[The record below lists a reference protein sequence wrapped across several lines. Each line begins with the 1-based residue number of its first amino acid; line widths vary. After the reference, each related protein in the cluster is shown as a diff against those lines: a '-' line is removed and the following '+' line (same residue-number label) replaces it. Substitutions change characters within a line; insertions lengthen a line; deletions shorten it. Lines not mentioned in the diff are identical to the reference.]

1 VEMSKKSRR
10 EREKEA
16 EPSQH
21 EDDPETGAP
30 EEDDNEAGPTGHDES
45 FRALLKPV
53 LAEFIGCAFF
63 LYTACGA
70 AMSTGAKFET
80 PGTVEIGIALSFGF
94 TIFVIAFT
102 LGHISGAHL
111 NCSVSIALA
120 VVGKITW
127 KRAGAYFIGQFFG
140 SMLGTLLLVGTFA
153 SGYTQNCYAANKL
166 GTGATIGDGFGME
179 VILTMFLILVVMA
192 ATDKHTA
199 NPIMVPLCIGLCVTC
214 CHFVALP
221 VTGTSLNP
229 TRSFASAVA
238 ASTIHDGMCDDVW
251 NDHWIF
257 WIAPTLGAICGSI
270 LYKFLL
276 EERAKD
282 KTQILERGDARRS

>member
-1 VEMSKKSRR
+1 MSKKNRGKDR
-10 EREKEA
+10 DP

-21 EDDPETGAP
+21 EDDPESGNVGP
-30 EEDDNEAGPTGHDES
+30 EDEEAEAGPVGHDES
-45 FRALLKPV
+45 LRSLAKPV
-53 LAEFIGCAFF
+53 LAEFIGCCFF
-63 LYTACGA
+63 LYVSCGA

-94 TIFVIAFT
+94 TIFVVAFT

-127 KRAGAYFIGQFFG
+127 KRCIAYFFGQFFG

-153 SGYTQNCYAANKL
+153 DGYTQNCYAANQL
-166 GTGATIGDGFGME
+166 GTGATVGHAFGME
-179 VILTMFLILVVMA
+179 IILTMFLILVVMA

-221 VTGTSLNP
+221 VTGCSLNP

-238 ASTIHDGMCDDVW
+238 ASTIHDGNCDGIW
-251 NDHWIF
+251 NDHYIF
-257 WIAPTLGAICGSI
+257 WIAPTIGSVCGSV

-282 KTQILERGDARRS
+282 KTQILERGDARRH

>member
-1 VEMSKKSRR
+1 MSRKHKESEKDE
-10 EREKEA
+10 ER
-16 EPSQH
+16 QDDG
-21 EDDPETGAP
+21 EDTDPEVPVGY
-30 EEDDNEAGPTGHDES
+30 DES
-45 FRALLKPV
+45 LQSLLKPV
-53 LAEFIGCAFF
+53 MAEFIGCFFF
-63 LYTACGA
+63 LYVACGS

-127 KRAGAYFIGQFFG
+127 KRCIAYFFGQLLG
-140 SMLGTLLLVGTFA
+140 SMFGTLMLVGTLA
-153 SGYTQNCYAANKL
+153 SGYTQNCYAANKI
-166 GTGATIGDGFGME
+166 GTGATAGDAWGME
-179 VILTMFLILVVMA
+179 MILTCFLILVVMA

-221 VTGTSLNP
+221 VTGCSLNP

-238 ASTIHDGMCDDVW
+238 ASTIHDGNCDDVW
-251 NDHWIF
+251 NDHYIF
-257 WIAPTLGAICGSI
+257 WLAPTLGAVIGSI
-270 LYKFLL
+270 LYKYLL
-276 EERAKD
+276 QEKHKD
-282 KTQILERGDARRS
+282 TTQILDRGDARRS

>member
-1 VEMSKKSRR
+1 
-10 EREKEA
+10 
-16 EPSQH
+16 
-21 EDDPETGAP
+21 
-30 EEDDNEAGPTGHDES
+30 
-45 FRALLKPV
+45 
-53 LAEFIGCAFF
+53 
-63 LYTACGA
+63 
-70 AMSTGAKFET
+70 MSTGAKFET

-111 NCSVSIALA
+111 NCAVSFALWA
-120 VVGKITW
+120 VGKITI
-127 KRAGAYFIGQFFG
+127 KRCFVYFLAQLLG
-140 SMLGTLLLVGTFA
+140 SMLGTLMLAATFA

-166 GTGATIGDGFGME
+166 GTGATRADGVGME
-179 VILTMFLILVVMA
+179 FILTMFLILVVMA

-199 NPIMVPLCIGLCVTC
+199 NPIMVPLCIGLAVTC

-238 ASTIHDGMCDDVW
+238 ASTIHDGLCDDVW

-257 WIAPTLGAICGSI
+257 WVGPILGAVAGSL
-270 LYKFLL
+270 LYKFFL
-276 EERAKD
+276 EERARD
-282 KTQILERGDARRS
+282 KTQILERGDARRH

>member
-1 VEMSKKSRR
+1 MSRKSRQK
-10 EREKEA
+10 EREP

-21 EDDPETGAP
+21 DDDPESGVN
-30 EEDDNEAGPTGHDES
+30 EEEVHEAAPTGHDES
-45 FRALLKPV
+45 FKALVKPIM
-53 LAEFIGCAFF
+53 AEFIGCFFF
-63 LYTACGA
+63 LYVSCGA

-120 VVGKITW
+120 CVGKITW
-127 KRAGAYFIGQFFG
+127 KRCIAYFFAQLLG
-140 SMLGTLLLVGTFA
+140 SMFGTLMLAATFA
-153 SGYTQNCYAANKL
+153 SGYTQNCYASNKL
-166 GTGATIGDGFGME
+166 GTGATIGDGIGME
-179 VILTMFLILVVMA
+179 IILTMFLILVVMA

-199 NPIMVPLCIGLCVTC
+199 NPIMVPLCIGLAVTC

-238 ASTIHDGMCDDVW
+238 ASTIHDGLCDDVW

-257 WIAPTLGAICGSI
+257 WLAPTIGAIGGSV

-282 KTQILERGDARRS
+282 KTQILERGDARRH

>member
-1 VEMSKKSRR
+1 
-10 EREKEA
+10 
-16 EPSQH
+16 
-21 EDDPETGAP
+21 
-30 EEDDNEAGPTGHDES
+30 
-45 FRALLKPV
+45 
-53 LAEFIGCAFF
+53 
-63 LYTACGA
+63 
-70 AMSTGAKFET
+70 MSTGAKFET

-120 VVGKITW
+120 FVGKISW
-127 KRAGAYFIGQFFG
+127 KRCLAYFLAQFVG
-140 SMLGTLLLVGTFA
+140 SIVGTCLLVFTFA

-166 GTGATIGDGFGME
+166 GTGATVVDGFFME
-179 VILTMFLILVVMA
+179 IILTCFLILVVMA
-192 ATDKHTA
+192 ATDKHSA
-199 NPIMVPLCIGLCVTC
+199 NPIMVPLCIGLAITC

-257 WIAPTLGAICGSI
+257 WIAPTLGALLGAV
-270 LYKFLL
+270 LYKYCLQ
-276 EERAKD
+276 EKHKGTD
-282 KTQILERGDARRS
+282 QILQRGDLHRGV

>member
-1 VEMSKKSRR
+1 MSKKNRGGESDKEE
-10 EREKEA
+10 ERADDE
-16 EPSQH
+16 EP
-21 EDDPETGAP
+21 EPEMPVGY
-30 EEDDNEAGPTGHDES
+30 DES
-45 FRALLKPV
+45 LRTLAKPV
-53 LAEFIGCAFF
+53 LAEFIGCFFF
-63 LYTACGA
+63 LYVSCGA

-94 TIFVIAFT
+94 TIFVVAFT

-120 VVGKITW
+120 FVGKITW
-127 KRAGAYFIGQFFG
+127 KRCIAYFFGQLLG
-140 SMLGTLLLVGTFA
+140 SMFGTLMLVATFA

-166 GTGATIGDGFGME
+166 GTGATVGDGFGME
-179 VILTMFLILVVMA
+179 IILTSFLILVVMA

-199 NPIMVPLCIGLCVTC
+199 NPIMVPLCIGLAITC

-238 ASTIHDGMCDDVW
+238 ASTIHDGNCDDVW
-251 NDHWIF
+251 NTHYIF
-257 WIAPTLGAICGSI
+257 WFAPTIGAILGACI
-270 LYKFLL
+270 YKYALQ
-276 EERAKD
+276 EKHKD
-282 KTQILERGDARRS
+282 TSQILERGDARR

>member
-1 VEMSKKSRR
+1 MSSKKISK
-10 EREKEA
+10 REKEP

-21 EDDPETGAP
+21 EDDPEIN
-30 EEDDNEAGPTGHDES
+30 EEEETEAAPTGHDES
-45 FRALLKPV
+45 LKALMKPI
-53 LAEFIGCAFF
+53 LAEFIGCFFF
-63 LYTACGA
+63 LYVSCGA

-120 VVGKITW
+120 IVGKISW
-127 KRAGAYFIGQFFG
+127 KRCACYFVAQFFG
-140 SMLGTLLLVGTFA
+140 SMFGTLMLAATFA
-153 SGYTQNCYAANKL
+153 SGYTQNCYASNKL
-166 GTGATIGDGFGME
+166 GTGATQGDGVGME
-179 VILTMFLILVVMA
+179 IILTMFLILVVMA

-199 NPIMVPLCIGLCVTC
+199 SPIMVPLCIGLAVTC

-238 ASTIHDGMCDDVW
+238 ASTIHDGQCQDVW

-257 WIAPTLGAICGSI
+257 WVAPTIGAVSGSV

-276 EERAKD
+276 EERARD
-282 KTQILERGDARRS
+282 KTQILERGDARRH

>member
-1 VEMSKKSRR
+1 MSGKKISKR
-10 EREKEA
+10 EP

-21 EDDPETGAP
+21 EEDPEVP
-30 EEDDNEAGPTGHDES
+30 EEEEAEAAPTGHDES
-45 FRALLKPV
+45 LKALAKPI
-53 LAEFIGCAFF
+53 LAEFIGCFFF
-63 LYTACGA
+63 LYVSCGA

-120 VVGKITW
+120 IVGKISW
-127 KRAGAYFIGQFFG
+127 KRCACYFFAQFFG
-140 SMLGTLLLVGTFA
+140 SMFGTLMLAATFA
-153 SGYTQNCYAANKL
+153 SGYTQNCYASNKL
-166 GTGATIGDGFGME
+166 GTGATQGDGVGME
-179 VILTMFLILVVMA
+179 IILTMFLILVVMA

-199 NPIMVPLCIGLCVTC
+199 NPIMVPLCIGLAVTC

-238 ASTIHDGMCDDVW
+238 ASTIHDGQCQDVW

-257 WIAPTLGAICGSI
+257 WLAPTLGAISGSV

-282 KTQILERGDARRS
+282 KTQILERGDARRH

>member
-1 VEMSKKSRR
+1 MSKKHKELEKDE
-10 EREKEA
+10 ER
-16 EPSQH
+16 QDDG
-21 EDDPETGAP
+21 EDTDPEVPVGY
-30 EEDDNEAGPTGHDES
+30 DES
-45 FRALLKPV
+45 FQSLLKPV
-53 LAEFIGCAFF
+53 MAEFIGCFFF
-63 LYTACGA
+63 LYVSCGA

-127 KRAGAYFIGQFFG
+127 KRCIAYFFGQLLG
-140 SMLGTLLLVGTFA
+140 SMFGTLMLVGTFA
-153 SGYTQNCYAANKL
+153 SGYTQNCYAANKI
-166 GTGATIGDGFGME
+166 GTGATAGDAWGME
-179 VILTMFLILVVMA
+179 MILTCFLILVVMA

-238 ASTIHDGMCDDVW
+238 ASTVHDGNCDDVW
-251 NDHWIF
+251 NDHYIF
-257 WIAPTLGAICGSI
+257 WLAPTMGSVIGSI
-270 LYKFLL
+270 LYKYLL
-276 EERAKD
+276 QDKHKD
-282 KTQILERGDARRS
+282 TSQILERGDARRS